1 VEITKVTFLDDELYI
16 DHVCLETCNTLQTS
30 LFCFVLFFFQFCDL
44 ATVVMRSQEELAK
57 FGYRLKRK
65 VEIVRI
71 MQYFSELEPI
81 V

>member
-1 VEITKVTFLDDELYI
+1 MCVWRHATHYKPV
-16 DHVCLETCNTLQTS
+16 
-30 LFCFVLFFFQFCDL
+30 CFVLFFFQFCDL